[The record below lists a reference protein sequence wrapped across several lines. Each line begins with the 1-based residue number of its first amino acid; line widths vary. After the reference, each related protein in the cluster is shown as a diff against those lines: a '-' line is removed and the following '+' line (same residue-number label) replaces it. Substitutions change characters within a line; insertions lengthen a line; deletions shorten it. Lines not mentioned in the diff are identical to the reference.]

1 MQIAKQHNMFGQVD
15 EYMRQFARVCV
26 DLPDDGLVAN
36 KLEKLLNTEVAI
48 KASSDPAS
56 INQA

>member
-1 MQIAKQHNMFGQVD
+1 MFGQAD

-48 KASSDPAS
+48 KASSDQAS
-56 INQA
+56 LDQA